1 MPAGST
7 YKFESLD
14 GKTYMEV
21 GTGVDNI
28 FKVLR
33 FDFVWRV
40 LPQPLP
46 ASSVQ
51 RFGVFG
57 SFRLSF

>member
-1 MPAGST
+1 
-7 YKFESLD
+7 
-14 GKTYMEV
+14 MEI

-28 FKVLR
+28 FKLFR
-33 FDFVWRV
+33 FDFFWRV

-46 ASSVQ
+46 VEKVK

-57 SFRLSF
+57 SFRLAF

>member
-1 MPAGST
+1 MRTPTS
-7 YKFESLD
+7 K
-14 GKTYMEV
+14 KTLKDQPYMEL

-33 FDFVWRV
+33 IDLIWRV
-40 LPQPLP
+40 LPNN
-46 ASSVQ
+46 AVSATK

-57 SFRLSF
+57 SFRLQF

>member
-1 MPAGST
+1 MPAGSE

-14 GKTYMEV
+14 GKTYLEI

-28 FKVLR
+28 FKVFR
-33 FDFVWRV
+33 FDFVWRL

-46 ASSVQ
+46 EASSQ

-57 SFRLSF
+57 SFRLQF